1 MSRKLGDSITFTGG
15 AEVSPK
21 VEVTRFYSPNSMNHM
36 EKTLHI
42 QQGHAAIQVSP
53 ATLKAIL
60 EWWENKS

>member
-1 MSRKLGDSITFTGG
+1 MSRKLGESITFTGG

-21 VEVTRFYSPNSMNHM
+21 VEVTRFYAAGSLNHM
-36 EKTLHI
+36 DRTLHI
-42 QQGHAAIQVSP
+42 QQGHAAVQLSP